1 MSAASW
7 LPVFLAAGLA
17 TFLIRLSFIAL
28 LGRFETPPLLTRA
41 LRLVPP
47 AVLCAIIFPEV
58 LVRGGALDLSWRNP
72 RLGAAL
78 VAVGVALRFRN
89 VLLTIGTGMAALWGL
104 QGLLG

>member
-7 LPVFLAAGLA
+7 LLVFAAAGLA

-28 LGRFETPPLLTRA
+28 LGRLETPPLLQRA

-58 LVRGGALDLSWRNP
+58 LVRGGALDLSLRNA
-72 RLGAAL
+72 RLWAAL
-78 VAVGVALRFRN
+78 VAIGIALRFQN
-89 VLLTIGTGMAALWGL
+89 VLLTIAVGMATLWAL
-104 QGLLG
+104 QAALG